1 MEPHDTGSGQL
12 ARDSGAVDA
21 VYQAPSAHG
30 TATSTMVHASWVSP
44 KSQCGSVMWMD
55 FESSEGKK
63 Q

>member
-44 KSQCGSVMWMD
+44 KSQCGSVM
-55 FESSEGKK
+55 
-63 Q
+63 